1 LLKEKLLREIIF
13 SWIFW

>member
-1 LLKEKLLREIIF
+1 LSCIF